1 MTLTA
6 NGTMSHYIGT
16 YTGSPANQI
25 YFGLNFTVLA
35 DLPAT
40 DAILAGPLAVSN
52 FIKIEQNRLR
62 SLHCSTMRETVSI
75 HTGNAGLQCGNSC

>member
-6 NGTMSHYIGT
+6 NGTASHYIGT

-25 YFGLNFTVLA
+25 YFVLNFTVLA

-40 DAILAGPLAVSN
+40 DVILAVPPGASN
-52 FIKIEQNRLR
+52 FIKIEWNRLR
-62 SLHCSTMRETVSI
+62 QLHCSTMRETVAI
-75 HTGNAGLQCGNSC
+75 HAGHAGLQYENSC